1 MLVCARV
8 PHGGRGGHNWHSYL
22 CVPAGSLSSR
32 QSESWQRERQAFPI
46 PHPSLLFFFSSRPVT
61 RRRRD
66 LRVCV
71 CVLVI
76 VCVCACVFWISVL
89 LHNKSLLNKCKAD
102 GTVVSPPWGEKEREK
117 EREKRRK
124 KEEQGKKKTCTPT
137 PYSHPP
143 QTHWSCTLH
152 RRWLCRAAKHLILEW
167 KLKVASESLTD
178 TQTHSVHE
186 REHFVYQKALS
197 SVPVDT
203 NDRADIFFLL
213 LLFCPNA
220 HEEDV
225 TGPRAA
231 LKQG

>member
-124 KEEQGKKKTCTPT
+124 KEEQGKKNPARLLLILI
-137 PYSHPP
+137 
-143 QTHWSCTLH
+143 LH
-152 RRWLCRAAKHLILEW
+152 RH
-167 KLKVASESLTD
+167 TD
-178 TQTHSVHE
+178 H
-186 REHFVYQKALS
+186 
-197 SVPVDT
+197 
-203 NDRADIFFLL
+203 
-213 LLFCPNA
+213 A
-220 HEEDV
+220 HYTDGDCVELQN
-225 TGPRAA
+225 T
-231 LKQG
+231 

>member
-1 MLVCARV
+1 MEAEEAIIGIPTSVCQPALSPLVRV
-8 PHGGRGGHNWHSYL
+8 RVDKES
-22 CVPAGSLSSR
+22 AKR
-32 QSESWQRERQAFPI
+32 FQSHI
-46 PHPSLLFFFSSRPVT
+46 PHFFFFS
-61 RRRRD
+61 
-66 LRVCV
+66 LRGLWREEGEICVCVCV

-124 KEEQGKKKTCTPT
+124 KEEQGKKKPCTPT

-203 NDRADIFFLL
+203 NDRADIFF
-213 LLFCPNA
+213 FFFFFFAPTHTRKTWPGHA
-220 HEEDV
+220 PH
-225 TGPRAA
+225 
-231 LKQG
+231 

>member
-46 PHPSLLFFFSSRPVT
+46 PHPSLFFFS
-61 RRRRD
+61 
-66 LRVCV
+66 LRGLWREEGEICVCVCV

-124 KEEQGKKKTCTPT
+124 KEEQGKKNLHA
-137 PYSHPP
+137 YSLF
-143 QTHWSCTLH
+143 S
-152 RRWLCRAAKHLILEW
+152 
-167 KLKVASESLTD
+167 SSTD
-178 TQTHSVHE
+178 TLIMHITQTVTVSSCKTLNPGVEAKGGVWIADGHPNTFCSWE
-186 REHFVYQKALS
+186 RTFCLS
-197 SVPVDT
+197 KGTVK
-203 NDRADIFFLL
+203 RA
-213 LLFCPNA
+213 CWY
-220 HEEDV
+220 
-225 TGPRAA
+225 
-231 LKQG
+231 